1 MNKNFAKVQL
11 SAEEMRLVT
20 DPAWILTKNSVIG
33 KVVGMFAEL
42 AEILRLPPRT
52 LLGAD
57 RRAPGSGGTEP
68 KISKGENY
76 KGLPWVM
83 LDYPRM
89 FGKEDVCAIRTFFW
103 WGHAFSVTL
112 HLKGEYMRAFLP
124 GIVARRA
131 ELEAAGFGMG
141 ISDDEWA
148 HEHTEETYGPLGA
161 DAGQALAGAENE
173 MAAKSAREDAADP
186 GSDSSVREGAADT
199 RSGSSKRGTA
209 ERPWLKLSARVGL
222 EHWKEAPEKLSALHS
237 LLMEILSAKN
247 LSTENLLDKGDR

>member
-1 MNKNFAKVQL
+1 MDKNFAKVRL

-83 LDYPRM
+83 LDYPRV

-173 MAAKSAREDAADP
+173 MAAKSARE
-186 GSDSSVREGAADT
+186 GAADT
-199 RSGSSKRGTA
+199 RSGSSERGTA

>member
-173 MAAKSAREDAADP
+173 MAAKRTH
-186 GSDSSVREGAADT
+186 EGAADT
-199 RSGSSKRGTA
+199 RSGSSERGTA

>member
-42 AEILRLPPRT
+42 AKRAREGATDTRSGSSVWEDVGILRLPPRT

-161 DAGQALAGAENE
+161 DA
-173 MAAKSAREDAADP
+173 
-186 GSDSSVREGAADT
+186 ADT

-247 LSTENLLDKGDR
+247 LST